1 MWRTRG
7 RTLALA
13 ALVLL
18 SPLGDQKPY
27 AAQDAGQVG
36 QRQPPDLQS
45 LRMVDF
51 FNLFPN
57 VGALVI
63 WSDPN
68 DLGIDVGLIGRC
80 TGALIEPRVFL
91 TAGHCVAQVAQ
102 AAPNSASFIHTFV
115 TFSPNALDRSSWR
128 PVASQVAH
136 PSLPPCPPP
145 EGCTFRGLDKG
156 ILDIGLA
163 FLTEPVR
170 GITPARLAG
179 PNALDRVAPGNGL
192 TVLPGYGDLD
202 SLPGGGRRPIS
213 EWDGWRRIK
222 ISPVRRVADDG
233 WASWSLPGVVCF
245 GDSGTPT
252 FLYNSARNRAGDE
265 IVAVAS
271 DGGDV
276 CFSRDDRS
284 RVDTQS
290 ARDWVR
296 RTIAEHIRKH

>member
-1 MWRTRG
+1 
-7 RTLALA
+7 
-13 ALVLL
+13 
-18 SPLGDQKPY
+18 
-27 AAQDAGQVG
+27 
-36 QRQPPDLQS
+36 
-45 LRMVDF
+45 MVDF

-68 DLGIDVGLIGRC
+68 DAGIDVGLIGRC

-102 AAPNSASFIHTFV
+102 ASPNSASFIHTFV

-136 PSLPPCPPP
+136 PSLPPCPAP

-156 ILDIGLA
+156 ILDIGLV
-163 FLTEPVR
+163 FLAEPVR
-170 GITPARLAG
+170 GITPARLAK
-179 PNALDRVAPGNGL
+179 PDALERVASRNAQ
-192 TVLPGYGDLD
+192 TVLPGYGDMD

-222 ISPVRRVADDG
+222 ISLLRRVVDDG
-233 WASWSLPGVVCF
+233 WANWSLPGVVCF

-252 FLYNSARNRAGDE
+252 FLFNSARNRAGDE

-290 ARDWVR
+290 AHDWVR
-296 RTIAEHIRKH
+296 KTIAESTRKR